1 MITVVGET
9 LVDVIAADGPGPPA
23 AHPGGSAAN
32 VAVALSRL
40 GQPVTLVTQ
49 FGADDDGDLL
59 RAHLA
64 RNGVRVVQAGPVAA
78 ASSRAVARLDAA
90 GGASYTFELR
100 WDVRDLRLA
109 SGSSCLHMGSLGV
122 VLAPGGERVRRL
134 AEEVSGRPGVAV
146 SYDPNI
152 RPSVTPDRAQAR
164 AIAERMAGL
173 AHIVKLSDEDLA
185 FLYPGL
191 TPGQLAARWL
201 GPGAA
206 ATRLLVVTRGAGGAL
221 LAARSWCREAAP
233 VPVPV
238 TDTVGA
244 GDSFMA
250 ALLAG
255 LAEAGLLAPEALAR
269 GAAAGPDVLH
279 RIAGQAMAAAALTCT
294 RPGAD
299 PPAAG
304 ELRDFLAARELA

>member
-1 MITVVGET
+1 
-9 LVDVIAADGPGPPA
+9 
-23 AHPGGSAAN
+23 
-32 VAVALSRL
+32 
-40 GQPVTLVTQ
+40 
-49 FGADDDGDLL
+49 GDLL

-64 RNGVRVVQAGPVAA
+64 RNPVRVVQAGPVASA
-78 ASSRAVARLDAA
+78 ASRAVARLDAD

-109 SGSSCLHMGSLGV
+109 SGSSCLHVGSLGV
-122 VLAPGGERVRRL
+122 ALAPGGERVRRL
-134 AEEVSGRPGVAV
+134 AEEASGRPGVAV
-146 SYDPNI
+146 SYDPNV

-164 AIAERMAGL
+164 AIAERVAGL

-201 GPGAA
+201 GPAA
-206 ATRLLVVTRGAGGAL
+206 ATRLLVVTRGARGAL
-221 LAARSWCREAAP
+221 LAARGWCREVAP

-244 GDSFMA
+244 GDAFMA

-269 GAAAGPDVLH
+269 GAAAGPDALQ

-304 ELRDFLAARELA
+304 ELRDFLAARDRA